1 MASPVAVHPMLRCWS
16 SCRSDGGVSGLF
28 EMMRGDQGEAGE
40 LLLPPDITRDAVK
53 PLSGGRTLRL
63 DGETMGTY
71 WSLSAVVDPAID
83 DGVVRALLLRGFDR
97 IIAQMSQWEPESE
110 ISRFNRAPAGTEFP
124 ISAEFAYVLDCA
136 VQIAAASGGAFDP
149 TLGEVS
155 EQWGFGA
162 GPAPGWLPTPGKEAT
177 RYRWADLQQDETG
190 RHILQP
196 GGLRLDLSG
205 IAKGFAVDYGMRQ
218 LEQAGIRHALLEI
231 GGELRGAGVQA
242 DGLPWWVDIDIPPD
256 STAIHARVALTGW
269 SIATSGNYRRRRSA
283 EGRSWS
289 HSLDPVGAAPLSD
302 HMLSATVLHQG
313 CMQADALATVIMVL
327 GPDHGLAFAD
337 AHGIPARMVSA
348 DGTVCSAAWRHWADD
363 SIS

>member
-1 MASPVAVHPMLRCWS
+1 
-16 SCRSDGGVSGLF
+16 
-28 EMMRGDQGEAGE
+28 MMRGDQGELGE
-40 LLLPPDITRDAVK
+40 LLLPPDITREAVT
-53 PLSGGRTLRL
+53 PLSGGRPLRL

-83 DGVVRALLLRGFDR
+83 DGAVHALLLRGFDR

-110 ISRFNRAPAGTEFP
+110 ISRFNRAPAGTLFP

-136 VQIAAASGGAFDP
+136 LQIAAASDGAFDP
-149 TLGEVS
+149 TLGAAS
-155 EQWGFGA
+155 ERWGFGA
-162 GPAPGWLPTPGKEAT
+162 AAAPERVPQTDKEPR
-177 RYRWADLQQDETG
+177 RYRWTDLQRDETG
-190 RHILQP
+190 RHIVQP
-196 GGLRLDLSG
+196 GGLLLDLSG

-231 GGELRGAGVQA
+231 GGELRGTGVQA

-256 STAIHARVALTGW
+256 SAAPHARVALTGW

-289 HSLDPVGAAPLSD
+289 HSLDPAGAVPLSD
-302 HMLSATVLHQG
+302 HMLSATVLHHG
-313 CMQADALATVIMVL
+313 CMQADALATVLMVL

-337 AHGIPARMVSA
+337 AHTIPARIVSA

-363 SIS
+363 RADRIG